1 MDGDGKSLAKP
12 TGNGE
17 DVSPSVESL
26 PEAIEGELIAAG
38 VQPGVVG
45 QVAVRIVRHVQS
57 QFHSGPLPPADT
69 YARYEEIYPGAAKEI
84 MDMAVRAQLHAQ
96 DIERKIVS
104 GEIRYRAIGI
114 SVAALIVISM
124 IGGAIYCASLGATW
138 IGSTLGAVAGL
149 TTVAGVFIR
158 GRRLFHDEEA
168 VEEVEQREKAPPK
181 STKAN
186 RQQQRAT
193 RGRKGRR

>member
-1 MDGDGKSLAKP
+1 

-17 DVSPSVESL
+17 DVSPSAESL

-45 QVAVRIVRHVQS
+45 QVAVRIVSYVKS

-84 MDMAVRAQLHAQ
+84 MDMAVRAQLHAH

-104 GEIRYRAIGI
+104 GEISYRWIGI
-114 SVAALIVISM
+114 VVAALIV
-124 IGGAIYCASLGATW
+124 
-138 IGSTLGAVAGL
+138 
-149 TTVAGVFIR
+149 
-158 GRRLFHDEEA
+158 
-168 VEEVEQREKAPPK
+168 
-181 STKAN
+181 
-186 RQQQRAT
+186 
-193 RGRKGRR
+193 